1 MIIMKMK
8 GGLGNQMFEYA
19 LARRLSLEY
28 NQHLVLDTFSYIRD
42 RKRNFELDNYN
53 VKYDSKNG
61 LKTFFYNILYKI
73 YKENLNNKFKVS
85 LEKKLFVFQDEI
97 FQYKYSYLNGYW
109 QNPKYFE
116 SIRDILLEDFRYKG
130 ELTEVEE
137 QIIQTIQSQNSVAVH
152 FRRDDYLNQENTSFF
167 EVQSLDYYSQAIN
180 HMKKKI
186 PQACFYVFSDD
197 IDWCKNNLKEID
209 NVVFIDGTT
218 SSSHHI
224 DFLIMK
230 SCKHF
235 IIANSTFSWWA
246 AWLSESENKQVIIP
260 NKWFKDKEINDNSKV
275 LVLEGWIVM

>member
-42 RKRNFELDNYN
+42 RKRNLELDNYN